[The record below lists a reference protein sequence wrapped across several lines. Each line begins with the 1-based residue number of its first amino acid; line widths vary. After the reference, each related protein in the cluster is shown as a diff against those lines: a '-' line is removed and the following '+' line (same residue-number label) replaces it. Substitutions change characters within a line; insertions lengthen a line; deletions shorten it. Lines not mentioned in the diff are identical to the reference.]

1 MKTPV
6 RLATVLRVCVVL
18 GLCPVGAR
26 AASAADEP
34 PGAAPAAPSPQLAV
48 QGRGLYR
55 QFCSNCHG
63 VNMVNAGTSSFD
75 LRKFP
80 REDRERFVA
89 AVTHG
94 KNSMPAWGD
103 ILKPEEM
110 EAIWAYV
117 RTGGKS

>member
-1 MKTPV
+1 M
-6 RLATVLRVCVVL
+6 
-18 GLCPVGAR
+18 
-26 AASAADEP
+26 
-34 PGAAPAAPSPQLAV
+34 PSPQLAV

-80 REDRERFVA
+80 REDRERFVTS
-89 AVTHG
+89 VTQG